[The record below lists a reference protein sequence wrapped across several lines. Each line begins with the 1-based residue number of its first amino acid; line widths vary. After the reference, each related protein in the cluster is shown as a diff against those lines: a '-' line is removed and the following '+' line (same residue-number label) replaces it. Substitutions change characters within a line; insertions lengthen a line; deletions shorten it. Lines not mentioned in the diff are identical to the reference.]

1 MSKVFQMFPVRQL
14 AWLVRKLWMLI
25 RVLLFPVTWSISMV
39 LWPFRLAYRIIVAQF
54 PNVLAAT
61 IAVVS
66 FGFISANFGSATVD
80 TDLLGDY
87 EDAPEV
93 SFDLGADLGESTDFG
108 GGVDLGDEADFGA
121 EADFG
126 EEADFGDDVDL
137 GGEEDLGAEADL
149 AADADAVEEESV
161 EESVEV
167 ASASTHSPSTR
178 LSLFVNVAM
187 LEKAEAVL
195 AGLPGYTAT
204 FSKQEVVADELTDEQ
219 VMQVKIRHEPF
230 SVYMKWV
237 TGHKGRQL
245 LYVKGQNANRMLVK
259 LGGWKKKLPAL
270 KLDPSGSM
278 AMKESRYPITKAGLL
293 ELVRE
298 SLAIRRGDLAR
309 SEGIRCRLIENQE
322 FDGRPCYGFVVEY
335 SDPKVSKRYRKTEML
350 IDCQLGVP
358 VVVRNFSWPTTAAS
372 VADLDADTL
381 VECYTYRN
389 IKFQR
394 EVARGDFDRGN
405 KAYRF

>member
-1 MSKVFQMFPVRQL
+1 M
-14 AWLVRKLWMLI
+14 
-25 RVLLFPVTWSISMV
+25 
-39 LWPFRLAYRIIVAQF
+39 
-54 PNVLAAT
+54 AT
-61 IAVVS
+61 
-66 FGFISANFGSATVD
+66 
-80 TDLLGDY
+80 
-87 EDAPEV
+87 
-93 SFDLGADLGESTDFG
+93 
-108 GGVDLGDEADFGA
+108 
-121 EADFG
+121 
-126 EEADFGDDVDL
+126 
-137 GGEEDLGAEADL
+137 
-149 AADADAVEEESV
+149 
-161 EESVEV
+161 
-167 ASASTHSPSTR
+167 ASTHGPSTR
-178 LSLFVNVAM
+178 LALFVNVAM

-245 LYVKGQNANRMLVK
+245 LYVKGQNENRMLVK

-335 SDPKVSKRYRKTEML
+335 AGPGASKRYRKTEML
-350 IDCQLGVP
+350 IDCKLGVP
-358 VVVRNFSWPTTAAS
+358 VVVRNFNWPTMGTNA
-372 VADLDADTL
+372 ADLDAETL

>member
-1 MSKVFQMFPVRQL
+1 M
-14 AWLVRKLWMLI
+14 
-25 RVLLFPVTWSISMV
+25 
-39 LWPFRLAYRIIVAQF
+39 
-54 PNVLAAT
+54 
-61 IAVVS
+61 
-66 FGFISANFGSATVD
+66 
-80 TDLLGDY
+80 
-87 EDAPEV
+87 
-93 SFDLGADLGESTDFG
+93 
-108 GGVDLGDEADFGA
+108 
-121 EADFG
+121 
-126 EEADFGDDVDL
+126 
-137 GGEEDLGAEADL
+137 
-149 AADADAVEEESV
+149 
-161 EESVEV
+161 

-245 LYVKGQNANRMLVK
+245 LYVKGQNENRMLVK